1 MRSTGGGTASLSMG
15 QFILVLSLVVT
26 LLSVGVVVFLSKY
39 VEEKAISDIAL
50 KEGRQTSQLVFQG
63 LYSVMERGWTKE
75 DILKT
80 VERLNASL
88 PGLNIKVFRGAPVI
102 REFGDI
108 PVEKALREHDPVIRK
123 ALSDGKES
131 MLLGDKAIRYLYPMA
146 VEKKCQ
152 RCHDA
157 QVGEIN
163 GVIDITYPVEDLK
176 VSLGFVMKTLV
187 GTFAV
192 FLFAIFV
199 ILYFKLRYF
208 IARPVKELVAVMQE
222 IIADANL
229 NRRVEGRR
237 LRIRE
242 LSNLS
247 DYFNRLLTTIQ
258 DYQQQLEELTSRDPL
273 TKLYNRRSFEKFVG
287 SEISRSKRHGHEF
300 AVLYF
305 DIDSFKHVNDS
316 YGHPIGDL
324 LLKEV
329 GLLMAKE
336 LRKTD
341 VLARISGDEFGILLP
356 ETSIKGALDV
366 AEKIRTTINGESF
379 QLPEG
384 STRAQVSAGVAIFPE
399 NGESVDKLS
408 IAMEVAMYKAKRLG
422 KNRVST
428 IEESEEEALRE
439 TMSQGRALRLAID
452 EDRVEPFFQPI
463 VETHSGKTFA
473 YEVLARIREDDD
485 HVPAGKFIEAA
496 EELGLSNEIDDH
508 IFAKGLKAF
517 AEMNHPNAK
526 IFFNLSPKRIADKDR
541 MNGISDQVRRFG
553 IRPDQVILEITER
566 EALPNIGQLIELVD
580 RIRSEGFAFAIDDF
594 GSGFSS
600 FIYLKYLTV
609 DYVKIEGSFVRHA
622 ASDEKDCIMVRHIH
636 NMANEF
642 GLKTIGEFVEDEAAL
657 EVLKEI
663 GVDFCQ
669 GYHLGRPQRAMAA
682 E

>member
-1 MRSTGGGTASLSMG
+1 MKSSGGSVASLSMG
-15 QFILVLSLVVT
+15 QFILILSFVVA
-26 LLSVGVVVFLSKY
+26 LLSAGVVLFLSKY
-39 VEEKAISDIAL
+39 VEEKAIGDIAL

-63 LYSVMERGWTKE
+63 LYSVMERGWTKD
-75 DILKT
+75 DIHKT
-80 VERLNASL
+80 VERLNSSL
-88 PGLNIKVFRGAPVI
+88 PGLDIKVFRGAPVI

-108 PVEKALREHDPVIRK
+108 AVEKALRENDPVVRQ
-123 ALSDGKES
+123 ALRDGKEA
-131 MLLGDKAIRYLYPMA
+131 MLMASGAIRYIYPM
-146 VEKKCQ
+146 VVKKKCQ
-152 RCHDA
+152 RCHEA
-157 QVGEIN
+157 KLGEVN

-176 VSLGFVMKTLV
+176 VSVGFVMKTLV

-192 FLFAIFV
+192 FLFGIFV
-199 ILYFKLRYF
+199 IIYFKLRFF
-208 IARPVKELVAVMQE
+208 IASPVKQLVTVMRD
-222 IIADANL
+222 IISDSNL
-229 NRRVEGRR
+229 SRRVEGQKI
-237 LRIRE
+237 RIRE

-247 DYFNRLLTTIQ
+247 EYFNRLLSTIQ
-258 DYQQQLEELTSRDPL
+258 DYQDQLEELTSRDPL

-287 SEISRSKRHGHEF
+287 TEISRSQRHKRQF
-300 AVLYF
+300 ALLYF
-305 DIDSFKHVNDS
+305 DVDSFKHVNDS
-316 YGHPIGDL
+316 FGHPIGDV
-324 LLKEV
+324 LLKQLGV
-329 GLLMAKE
+329 LMEEE

-341 VLARISGDEFGILLP
+341 VLARISGDEFAIMLP
-356 ETSIKGALDV
+356 ETDLAGAADV
-366 AEKIRTTINGESF
+366 AEKIRRQISETSF

-384 STRAQVSAGVAIFPE
+384 STRVQVSVGVAGFPE

-428 IEESEEEALRE
+428 IEESEEQALHE

-452 EDRVEPFFQPI
+452 EDRIEPFFQPI
-463 VETHSGKTFA
+463 VETATGEIYA

-517 AEMNHPNAK
+517 AAMKNSKTK
-526 IFFNLSPKRIADKDR
+526 IFFNLSPKRIADLGR
-541 MNGISDQVRRFG
+541 MRGMAEQVRRHG
-553 IRPDQVILEITER
+553 IPPEKVVLEITER

-580 RIRSEGFAFAIDDF
+580 WMREEGFSFAIDDF

-622 ASDEKDCIMVRHIH
+622 ANDEKDHIMVRHIH

-642 GLKTIGEFVEDEAAL
+642 GLKTIGEFVEDEDAL
-657 EVLKEI
+657 EVLQKI

-669 GYHLGRPQRAMAA
+669 GYHMGRPERPVAA

>member
-439 TMSQGRALRLAID
+439 TMSQGR
-452 EDRVEPFFQPI
+452 
-463 VETHSGKTFA
+463 
-473 YEVLARIREDDD
+473 D